1 MDSPPRKLLSS
12 GLKYEFSEAW
22 CKSWLNLK
30 YFKLFLTSIDLK
42 NDLINDLINDHFCN
56 FFQNHF
62 LNSPFSL
69 SLLMFKWYFIIKS
82 RVVWALSKI
91 YEIKIWKKSKI
102 LYKLNKSQWTWKMH
116 YWVTQSVQ
124 LRASD
129 SIPILHLQ
137 LSLTFRVN
145 WDHPRLFKIIE
156 GHWRSTWN

>member
-1 MDSPPRKLLSS
+1 MGSPPRKLLSS

-30 YFKLFLTSIDLK
+30 YLKLFLSHFTSK
-42 NDLINDLINDHFCN
+42 MSSKWPQNDHFRSLN
-56 FFQNHF
+56 QNDFQ
-62 LNSPFSL
+62 NSPFSL

-129 SIPILHLQ
+129 SISILHLQ
-137 LSLTFRVN
+137 LSFTLEVN
-145 WDHPRLFKIIE
+145 QGQL
-156 GHWRSTWN
+156 RSGR